1 MKLHL
6 ANTGQRRGQL
16 QCVIF
21 KSTFKRG
28 NATRLRGSTAS
39 DWLRAARQQTFVQSR
54 FRKRGDETQ
63 SVYQGKYLKY
73 KGKYAGQ

>member
-1 MKLHL
+1 MYDI
-6 ANTGQRRGQL
+6 QVD
-16 QCVIF
+16 C
-21 KSTFKRG
+21 FKRG

-63 SVYQGKYLKY
+63 SVFQGKYLKY